1 MVFTREGGGR
11 NPALAQR
18 LKKIAA
24 ALAAGERVKR
34 GAPAADPLLTHA
46 LGRLERAA
54 SLDFVAGPSATREPL
69 LANDAFSNPDY
80 VRFALKTTLAAFACY
95 FFYTSV
101 DWFGIHTAMVTCYFV
116 ALGSVGETIHKLTLR
131 IVGCLIGATLGMAT
145 ILFVMPYMTDIGH
158 LALVVGAVCF
168 FAGWIA
174 LGSDRISY
182 MGWQIALAFCL
193 CTLDSFGPS
202 DDLVAGRDRIIG
214 IVIGNLVMSVVFS
227 TLWPS
232 GVAKAAG
239 RAAAR
244 AACALANV
252 MRFKRVRARD
262 LQTFSIALY
271 EARRVAR
278 LRLFEAGNE
287 RLDANAI
294 AKAESYAQ
302 KLESLAAPV
311 VALAEARAVDDLD
324 DYLNR
329 EAREEAHAFEAEA
342 ADWLGAEAT
351 RLDEGLRSPPRWTAS
366 PDAWLKAAVLSGAPM
381 SAVVA
386 AGRRLALYRDLARR
400 ASDGEAFV

>member
-1 MVFTREGGGR
+1 
-11 NPALAQR
+11 
-18 LKKIAA
+18 
-24 ALAAGERVKR
+24 
-34 GAPAADPLLTHA
+34 
-46 LGRLERAA
+46 
-54 SLDFVAGPSATREPL
+54 
-69 LANDAFSNPDY
+69 
-80 VRFALKTTLAAFACY
+80 
-95 FFYTSV
+95 
-101 DWFGIHTAMVTCYFV
+101 
-116 ALGSVGETIHKLTLR
+116 
-131 IVGCLIGATLGMAT
+131 
-145 ILFVMPYMTDIGH
+145 
-158 LALVVGAVCF
+158 
-168 FAGWIA
+168 
-174 LGSDRISY
+174 

-193 CTLDSFGPS
+193 CTLNSFGPS

-244 AACALANV
+244 AARALANV
-252 MRFKRVRARD
+252 MRLKRVRARD
-262 LQTFSIALY
+262 LQSFSIALY

-324 DYLNR
+324 DYLNW

-342 ADWLGAEAT
+342 ADWLGAEAA

-366 PDAWLKAAVLSGAPM
+366 PDAWLKAAVLSHAPM

-386 AGRRLALYRDLARR
+386 AGRRLTLYRDFARR
-400 ASDGEAFV
+400 AADDEAFV